1 MSSAMQRPRRQRQ
14 PPLNVTKLVP
24 ADVKAASNE
33 ITKDL
38 RYKHDKYIIDIL
50 LEPAVHNIYNYTFH
64 GDVMIN
70 SLLRTNDTLETYL
83 NNIPKQSQVEVDVID
98 KDSYKEEDISGDT
111 PPIMFL
117 PLYEMKPQLATLYSI
132 YGILPYKEYEDEYYS
147 RDELMYALPNEKKL
161 DMYNRFKEQYYKF
174 LNLIQTEQLG
184 QIRTHI
190 YNIARNIHLTLCNAP
205 RYSPPLHT
213 NAYFLYRVVEKFYLS
228 TDPETITTVCSFV
241 SSTISST
248 NANELKE
255 DGRFGKKI
263 YVFHVHPSCIGMCI
277 DFISYYEQEDE
288 FLLGFGCKFLF
299 MRELH
304 ENAQLFAVIPQTDPT
319 GLLPP
324 TYDEYIAKY
333 YRRPR
338 YMESNSMPALE
349 SATATATNSM
359 PTLEPAS
366 SQNGGVLKLTVRA
379 RARRSRRIPVSKRT
393 IRTNMKAKNRTKR
406 RTVRSMRVTTPQD
419 ETVRSLRTTNAGDE
433 QRRGDTVRGMR
444 QVKPLNLNSPKYKK
458 SRLYDRDSDL
468 RDGIYE
474 VRPITEEEKA
484 LVAQMGSY
492 H

>member
-1 MSSAMQRPRRQRQ
+1 MSAPRQRQ
-14 PPLNVTKLVP
+14 PLNVRELVP
-24 ADVKAASNE
+24 ASVKAASND
-33 ITKDL
+33 ITADL

-70 SLLRTNDTLETYL
+70 NLLRTHDTLRTYFY
-83 NNIPKQSQVEVDVID
+83 NIPDPSQVEIDVID
-98 KDSYKEEDISGDT
+98 EKSYKEADISGDT

-117 PLYEMKPQLATLYSI
+117 PLYEMESRLATLYSV

-147 RDELMYALPNEKKL
+147 RDDLMYGLPNEKKL

-205 RYSPPLHT
+205 HYTPAIPS
-213 NAYFLYRVVEKFYLS
+213 NAYFLYRVVRKFYLS

-248 NANELKE
+248 KANELKE

-263 YVFHVHPSCIGMCI
+263 YVFQVHPLCVGMCI
-277 DFISYYEQEDE
+277 DLISYYEREDE

-304 ENAQLFAVIPQTDPT
+304 KNAQLFAVIPQVDPS

-333 YRRPR
+333 YRGPR
-338 YMESNSMPALE
+338 YMESNSMPVLEPNSMPALE
-349 SATATATNSM
+349 S
-359 PTLEPAS
+359 AS
-366 SQNGGVLKLTVRA
+366 SQNGGVLKLTLRA
-379 RARRSRRIPVSKRT
+379 RARPSRRIPISKRT
-393 IRTNMKAKNRTKR
+393 IRTNMGAKR
-406 RTVRSMRVTTPQD
+406 RPRRKTVRSMRA
-419 ETVRSLRTTNAGDE
+419 TNAGNE
-433 QRRGDTVRGMR
+433 QLRGDTVRSMRATNAGNEQLRGDTVRSMPQR
-444 QVKPLNLNSPKYKK
+444 QVKPLNFKSSKYKK
-458 SRLYDRDSDL
+458 SSLYDRDGDL

-474 VRPITEEEKA
+474 VRPITEAEKA
-484 LVAQMGSY
+484 LVAQMG
-492 H
+492 

>member
-1 MSSAMQRPRRQRQ
+1 MSSAMQQPRRQRQ
-14 PPLNVTKLVP
+14 PPLNVRELVP
-24 ADVKAASNE
+24 ADLKSASNDR
-33 ITKDL
+33 TADL
-38 RYKHDKYIIDIL
+38 RYKHDKYIIDTL

-70 SLLRTNDTLETYL
+70 NLLRTHDTLGTYL
-83 NNIPKQSQVEVDVID
+83 SNIPDPSDVELDVID
-98 KDSYKEEDISGDT
+98 EDSYKEEDISGDT

-117 PLYEMKPQLATLYSI
+117 PLYEMKPQLATLYSV

-147 RDELMYALPNEKKL
+147 RDELMYALPNNKKL

-174 LNLIQTEQLG
+174 LNLIHTRQLG

-205 RYSPPLHT
+205 QYSPPIPS
-213 NAYFLYRVVEKFYLS
+213 NAYFLYRVVKNFYLS
-228 TDPETITTVCSFV
+228 TDPETVTTVCSFV

-248 NANELKE
+248 KANDLKE
-255 DGRFGKKI
+255 SGRFGKKI
-263 YVFHVHPSCIGMCI
+263 YVFQVHPLCVGMCI
-277 DFISYYEQEDE
+277 DLISYFEREDE
-288 FLLGFGCKFLF
+288 FLLGFGCKFVF
-299 MRELH
+299 RGELH
-304 ENAQLFAVIPQTDPT
+304 KNAQFFSVIPQVDPS

-333 YRRPR
+333 YRGPR
-338 YMESNSMPALE
+338 YIESNSMPALE
-349 SATATATNSM
+349 S
-359 PTLEPAS
+359 AS
-366 SQNGGVLKLTVRA
+366 SQNGGVLKLTLRA

-406 RTVRSMRVTTPQD
+406 RTVRSMQ
-419 ETVRSLRTTNAGDE
+419 AQQ
-433 QRRGDTVRGMR
+433 QR
-444 QVKPLNLNSPKYKK
+444 QIKPLNLNSSKYKK
-458 SRLYDRDSDL
+458 SRLYDRDGDL